1 MKLCDSETNL
11 APGLQVNNA
20 GVSFNEIETN
30 SVEHAETVLR
40 TNFFGA
46 KMLIEALLPLFRR
59 SSGTS
64 QILNLSSQLG
74 LLNVSGQTNIASLQV
89 NYVYLTLPLTLQSSH
104 SSTLVVSYVSC
115 DHVNGLR
122 MGNSADETGP
132 AILNHLSPTF
142 LTDSYIQ

>member
-1 MKLCDSETNL
+1 
-11 APGLQVNNA
+11 VNNA

-64 QILNLSSQLG
+64 RILNLSSQLG
-74 LLNVSGQTNIASLQV
+74 LLNVSDQTIIVSLQV
-89 NYVYLTLPLTLQSSH
+89 NYLYLTLPLTLQGSH
-104 SSTLVVSYVSC
+104 GSTLVVSYISC
-115 DHVNGLR
+115 
-122 MGNSADETGP
+122 
-132 AILNHLSPTF
+132 
-142 LTDSYIQ
+142 